1 MNDDLDSKL
10 FPSSLPPRFRNTYF
24 VTWSSRSILP
34 LFQKNPSTPRQS
46 QRAHVSCRLSPL
58 SPENF
63 NYSARFRIP
72 SRIRRLKPANSVHE
86 TRNFPRPTPSPLNA
100 SSNSSCSNSMHRV
113 ESIEK
118 EREKGWRGNEGKK
131 LGKGVW
137 EMRRWLHRPSS
148 PSSSSPFLL
157 PLSLSLSPLFSTL
170 EKVNTHTYIQTHI
183 RVVARMNSRVW
194 TRARTPGGFT

>member
-10 FPSSLPPRFRNTYF
+10 FPSSVPPRFRNTYF
-24 VTWSSRSILP
+24 VTRSSRSILP

-72 SRIRRLKPANSVHE
+72 SRIRRLKPANSAHE
-86 TRNFPRPTPSPLNA
+86 TQNFPRPTPSPLNA

-113 ESIEK
+113 ESIER
-118 EREKGWRGNEGKK
+118 EREKGWRGNEGKRVGK
-131 LGKGVW
+131 RSLGNATVTA
-137 EMRRWLHRPSS
+137 SS
-148 PSSSSPFLL
+148 EQSFLL
-157 PLSLSLSPLFSTL
+157 LTLFTSSLSFSLSSFFHPGES
-170 EKVNTHTYIQTHI
+170 EYTHTHKYTY
-183 RVVARMNSRVW
+183 V
-194 TRARTPGGFT
+194 